1 LVTEEAGGQNSGSN
15 WSRSRQEKRSVRH
28 QKWEERTKRSSSAN
42 AHAHC
47 AGEDDDYEY
56 EYEYEYCDEDPE
68 HSHPVKERATQRTC
82 PFYLSFIF
90 KLLNNWKIKKH
101 KTININMCY
110 LIRFIWICW
119 HCWRDC
125 KQKNRK

>member
-56 EYEYEYCDEDPE
+56 GYEYEYDDYEYCDEDPRAFPPCE
-68 HSHPVKERATQRTC
+68 RKGHPT
-82 PFYLSFIF
+82 YLSFLFIF
-90 KLLNNWKIKKH
+90 FL
-101 KTININMCY
+101 
-110 LIRFIWICW
+110 
-119 HCWRDC
+119 
-125 KQKNRK
+125 